1 MVEVPDH
8 LDVQAQVA
16 RDLQEVRAQVAL
28 VIPEVLARAVQEVLD
43 QQGQDEKHNF
53 IINVSSDDFR
63 LLYIDRSPGYRSIL

>member
-8 LDVQAQVA
+8 RDVQAQVA

-53 IINVSSDDFR
+53 IIDVSSDDFR

>member
-8 LDVQAQVA
+8 RDVQAQVA

-28 VIPEVLARAVQEVLD
+28 VIPEVLARAVQEVLG

-53 IINVSSDDFR
+53 IINVSSCN
-63 LLYIDRSPGYRSIL
+63 LYGN